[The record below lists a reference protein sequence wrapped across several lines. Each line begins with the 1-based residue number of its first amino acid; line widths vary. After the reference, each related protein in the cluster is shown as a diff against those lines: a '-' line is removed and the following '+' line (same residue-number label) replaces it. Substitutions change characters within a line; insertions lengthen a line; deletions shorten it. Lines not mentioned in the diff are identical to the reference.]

1 MYQPF
6 QNYLNRAAAEYNF
19 TRQIQA
25 AQVCHEFRSLSK
37 TLLPAAA
44 ADLTFPISYEW
55 KNLTVGVM
63 NSSCAQQIAMQKHQ
77 IIESINEKFGPET
90 VKNIKVE
97 ITSHSPSDS
106 GLPANEE
113 F

>member
-37 TLLPAAA
+37 TMLPAAA
-44 ADLTFPISYEW
+44 ADSSFPISYEG
-55 KNLTVGVM
+55 KILTVGAM
-63 NSSCAQQIAMQKHQ
+63 NSACAQSIAMQKYQ
-77 IIESINEKFGPET
+77 IIESMNEKFGPET

-97 ITSHSPSDS
+97 ITARSDS
-106 GLPANEE
+106 QPDVSSNGE